1 MPEDTHALKHA
12 AEKQPD
18 MAPHMAHTRETYL
31 QRAPWAG
38 RAREPKGNSFSAC
51 EHLKESPSV
60 NDPAPA
66 ETGKQEKD
74 TFTYNTEKRPL
85 PSQTTQSL
93 TSLFNTQEP

>member
-1 MPEDTHALKHA
+1 MQLGTTPCVTHA
-12 AEKQPD
+12 Q
-18 MAPHMAHTRETYL
+18 ETYL
-31 QRAPWAG
+31 QHAPWAG
-38 RAREPKGNSFSAC
+38 RACEPKGYTFSAC